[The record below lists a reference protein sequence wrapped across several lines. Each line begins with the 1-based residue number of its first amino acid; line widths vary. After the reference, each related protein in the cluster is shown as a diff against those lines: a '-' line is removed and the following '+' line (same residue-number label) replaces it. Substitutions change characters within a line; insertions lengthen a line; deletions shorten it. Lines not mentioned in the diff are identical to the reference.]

1 MGTMKIRDLN
11 KPDRPR
17 ERLFKLGAKSLSDA
31 ELVAIILRSGGEGNS
46 ALVLGQSILKEFGGL
61 KGLLDSSIEQLQ
73 GIKDV
78 GLAKAACLKAVC
90 ELALRIGIAGELAD
104 KQQVRTPEDVFGLLR
119 KELYAKKR
127 EHLYLL
133 SLDSRNALISADLIS
148 IGTVNETLV
157 HPREIY
163 RQAILKNA
171 VSVILVHNHPS
182 GEPKP
187 SAEDIVLT
195 ERVAKAGKEIGIAL
209 LDHVIVC
216 DDVYASMKGM
226 DLFSVGKFDEER
238 G

>member
-1 MGTMKIRDLN
+1 M
-11 KPDRPR
+11 
-17 ERLFKLGAKSLSDA
+17 
-31 ELVAIILRSGGEGNS
+31 
-46 ALVLGQSILKEFGGL
+46 
-61 KGLLDSSIEQLQ
+61 
-73 GIKDV
+73 
-78 GLAKAACLKAVC
+78 
-90 ELALRIGIAGELAD
+90 
-104 KQQVRTPEDVFGLLR
+104 
-119 KELYAKKR
+119 
-127 EHLYLL
+127 YLL
-133 SLDSRNALISADLIS
+133 SLDSRNVLISSDLIS

-209 LDHVIVC
+209 LEHVIVC